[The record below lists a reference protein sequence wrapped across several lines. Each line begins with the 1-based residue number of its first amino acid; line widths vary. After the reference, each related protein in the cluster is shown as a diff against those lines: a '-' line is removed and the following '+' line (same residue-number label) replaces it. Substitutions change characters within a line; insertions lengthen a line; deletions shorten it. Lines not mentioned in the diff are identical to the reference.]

1 MVDIE
6 DRVVPGRAIARLTAV
21 AGDPDAYVREWKQRT
36 GGRVIGAFPMN
47 FPAEIAHAAGLLP
60 VLIQENRETITV
72 GRNLLTE
79 FYCGYTR
86 NIADQAAKGRLSIYD
101 GFYNA
106 DHCIQ
111 LLGAVDVT
119 REFEE
124 DTPVY
129 FGQLE
134 TSIGSTWAIDKVQRK
149 MAAFR
154 AEIAGFVG
162 HDIHD
167 DDLRAS
173 IELFNEQR
181 RLLRRFYDERR
192 SGNAYFSP
200 AHLQVLVKSGMVMD
214 RAEHIALLQ
223 EVLQLGLSAERQ
235 RGRIKVHLSGHF
247 CHAPRTELLE
257 LIEECGAQVVD
268 DDLFHGT
275 RWIAADVPDAD
286 DPIEAMALWYLA
298 RNVAVPCPTRVQHDV
313 DWDGYL
319 LDVLDG
325 SGAEGL
331 IVLMAKFCEP
341 HMLYY
346 PELRK
351 ALDSKGIPHLLI
363 ETEHEGMPLESMRT
377 RIEALLERIRRRQAV
392 LV

>member
-1 MVDIE
+1 MQNA
-6 DRVVPGRAIARLTAV
+6 GAAAQRLVEV
-21 AGDPDAYVREWKQRT
+21 AADPDSYVREWKART
-36 GGRVIGAFPMN
+36 GRMAIGAFPMN
-47 FPAEIAHAAGLLP
+47 FPAEIAAAAGVLP
-60 VLIQENRETITV
+60 VVIQDDRETITL

-86 NIADQAAKGRLSIYD
+86 GVADRAAKGKLTLYD
-101 GFYNA
+101 AFYNA

-119 REFEE
+119 REFE
-124 DTPVY
+124 DDKPVF

-134 TSIGSTWAIDKVQRK
+134 TSIGSAWAADKIRPK
-149 MAAFR
+149 MDDFRRNLEGLVRHEITDAAIRDAIAVSNRDR
-154 AEIAGFVG
+154 A
-162 HDIHD
+162 
-167 DDLRAS
+167 
-173 IELFNEQR
+173 
-181 RLLRRFYDERR
+181 LLRQLFDARR
-192 SGNAYFSP
+192 EGNAYFSP
-200 AHLQVLVKSGMVMD
+200 ALLQAFITASMVMD
-214 RAEHIALLQ
+214 RTEHADLLEQ
-223 EVLQLGLSAERQ
+223 VLAQGLSVERDSE
-235 RGRIKVHLSGHF
+235 RVKVHLSGHF
-247 CHAPRTELLE
+247 CHAPRTELLD
-257 LIEECGAQVVD
+257 LIEDSGAQVVD

-275 RWIAADVPDAD
+275 RWFSADIPAAD
-286 DPIEAMALWYLA
+286 DPLDGMVGWYLA

-319 LDVLDG
+319 LDVMDA

-351 ALDSKGIPHLLI
+351 ALDSRGFPHLLL

-377 RIEALLERIRRRQAV
+377 RVEALLERIRRRRPA